1 MKILI
6 LAAGTGSRLG
16 PLTRNTPKS
25 LLDLGHGLTLLET
38 QLEAIKPSGIR
49 EIVLVTGY
57 RSAQIEAKIEYYD
70 GFNFQIV
77 YNPFYDV
84 SNNLVSAW
92 MAMPYIDSEFIIVNG
107 DDVFRPEV
115 VSRLL
120 TADGEVTMV
129 VSHKDAYDEDDM
141 KVHIDGGSIR
151 KVSKELTA
159 DQANGES
166 IGMIKFSKA
175 GRDWF
180 FAELARAVRTKEALD
195 WYYLRALQNMM
206 DAGLP
211 VGHSPC
217 APSEWA
223 EIDFHPDLVTLKE
236 RFSRELLP

>member
-16 PLTRNTPKS
+16 QLTRNTPKS

-38 QLEAIKPSGIR
+38 QLDALQASGIS

-57 RSAQIEAKIEYYD
+57 RSAQIEAKIQIYD
-70 GFNFQIV
+70 DFNFQIV
-77 YNPFYDV
+77 FNPFFEI

-92 MAMPYIDSEFIIVNG
+92 MAMPYIDDEFIVING

-115 VSRLL
+115 IERLL
-120 TADGEVTMV
+120 STEGDAVMV
-129 VSHKDAYDEDDM
+129 VSKKDSYDEDDM
-141 KVHIDGGSIR
+141 KVHINGTSVR
-151 KVSKELTA
+151 NVSKELSPKES
-159 DQANGES
+159 NGES
-166 IGMIKFSKA
+166 IGMIKFSKR

-180 FAELARAVRTKEALD
+180 FRELDRCVRDKEALN

-211 VGHSPC
+211 ITYSICTPN
-217 APSEWA
+217 EWA

-236 RFSRELLP
+236 RLSRELLP